1 MPLRKET
8 KSHTMITLVTLNN
21 PCFWH
26 IRRKNKCNLIQCPFF
41 CIGWPSPHAVP
52 SSEQVTTSN
61 PPIESPDILTGT
73 AVRRHHASIDPRIVA
88 SNAHHYVA
96 LVPVVNAM
104 LYALSVRT
112 QSYNLPTVSSED
124 GPLRRNQYPKGSNMS
139 VARAFC
145 LWLRL
150 IM

>member
-1 MPLRKET
+1 MQSYSVSILLHRMAFASCCT
-8 KSHTMITLVTLNN
+8 IIRTSHDQQPTNRISRHSYWY
-21 PCFWH
+21 C
-26 IRRKNKCNLIQCPFF
+26 CQ
-41 CIGWPSPHAVP
+41 
-52 SSEQVTTSN
+52 TTSC
-61 PPIESPDILTGT
+61 LH
-73 AVRRHHASIDPRIVA
+73 RFLIVA